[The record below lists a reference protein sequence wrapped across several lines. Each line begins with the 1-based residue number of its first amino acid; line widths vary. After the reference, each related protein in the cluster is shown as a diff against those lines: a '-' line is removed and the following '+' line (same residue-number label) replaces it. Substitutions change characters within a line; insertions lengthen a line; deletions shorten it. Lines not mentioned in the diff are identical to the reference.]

1 MLFCP
6 ISFALLALSL
16 VHASPNPL
24 PANGILP
31 STIDVTRR
39 APVAVKIT
47 SVASLNPVVTFSGTP
62 PLEVLVGQA
71 AAPPGNFG
79 IWERSEVSADK
90 YVFQNLGTGQWITVN
105 EANVLHSSIPRT
117 RVNATLFAVESAGEG
132 EFEIKLPNAD
142 SVWEALFDGTSP
154 IFGRVTFGTISDYT
168 APGERKR
175 APALDICVG

>member
-1 MLFCP
+1 MLFRP

-47 SVASLNPVVTFSGTP
+47 SVASLNRVVTFSGTP

-105 EANVLHSSIPRT
+105 EANNHLVT
-117 RVNATLFAVESAGEG
+117 VNGRVNATLFAVESAGEG

-154 IFGRVTFGTISDYT
+154 IFGRIILRRASGSVRQRWTF
-168 APGERKR
+168 A
-175 APALDICVG
+175 

>member
-1 MLFCP
+1 MLFRP

-16 VHASPNPL
+16 VHASPNPV
-24 PANGILP
+24 PANG
-31 STIDVTRR
+31 IDVTRR

-79 IWERSEVSADK
+79 IWERSELSADK
-90 YVFQNLGTGQWITVN
+90 YIFQNLGTGQWITVN
-105 EANVLHSSIPRT
+105 EANNHLVTVNGRA
-117 RVNATLFAVESAGEG
+117 NATVFAVESAGGG
-132 EFEIKLPNAD
+132 EFVIKLPNAD

-154 IFGRVTFGTISDYT
+154 IFGRIILRPASGSVLQRWTF
-168 APGERKR
+168 A
-175 APALDICVG
+175 